1 MYLFKKAKESIVSSL
16 HGDKPSPII
25 KINYI
30 CNCILKIT
38 LAICIWLSSLS
49 FLALYLNADI
59 INKSLFQLFSLSSLI
74 LSCLSF
80 IILKRKNG
88 TYILAK
94 IKMYPFSFKD
104 LVDVSLLTG
113 VVTISVFDIIL
124 CYLYLLVAFA
134 VFIIATCSIYECL
147 DNPYM
152 RDNENISSFSLS
164 FISVLYMGLYVI
176 SNGVIFR
183 NLPYNPL
190 EYMGYIIK
198 NIIEDIFSV
207 TKKLT
212 KLII

>member
-38 LAICIWLSSLS
+38 LAICLWLCSLS

-134 VFIIATCSIYECL
+134 VFVIATCSIYECL

-212 KLII
+212 KLIF

>member
-104 LVDVSLLTG
+104 LVD
-113 VVTISVFDIIL
+113 